1 MWAGLIVGSLM
12 IGHYGLVELE
22 CWDADMKQI
31 VDRSD
36 RPWVNPDRRPSH
48 ADRRRKIALQMLRK
62 RFIAELPPAHQTAKT
77 MELFD
82 ELLCLAA

>member
-1 MWAGLIVGSLM
+1 MEQV
-12 IGHYGLVELE
+12 
-22 CWDADMKQI
+22 

-36 RPWVNPDRRPSH
+36 HPWDNPNRRPSH
-48 ADRRRKIALQMLRK
+48 ADRRRKIALEMLRK
-62 RFIAELPPAHQTAKT
+62 RFTAELPPAHQTAIT